1 MTSCEPVISNNC
13 PTDPLPKR
21 RTTIAHNSIT
31 RVPETVYASLMPMSD
46 LLRVLAGDCPELNST
61 NISDRCDVRCPT
73 LAELPAQQGQ

>member
-1 MTSCEPVISNNC
+1 MYAYSLGVSTEMVWWVR
-13 PTDPLPKR
+13 TDRLLR
-21 RTTIAHNSIT
+21 
-31 RVPETVYASLMPMSD
+31 EDGQLMPMSD